1 MTNLAERSKRDIA
14 PVALTADLYAGGTK
28 YKPDDID
35 YSKRV
40 AEKMVTDGLP
50 ALQGLAQAIADAAGL
65 YCEQETL
72 YDKVSRHS
80 PGSSQPSRA
89 HAGTPNEDVENPD

>member
-1 MTNLAERSKRDIA
+1 MLKNGELIGFIA
-14 PVALTADLYAGGTK
+14 RVDDS
-28 YKPDDID
+28 KPDDID

-72 YDKVSRHS
+72 YDKVFPALAGQLSAIEGSRRH
-80 PGSSQPSRA
+80 P
-89 HAGTPNEDVENPD
+89 E